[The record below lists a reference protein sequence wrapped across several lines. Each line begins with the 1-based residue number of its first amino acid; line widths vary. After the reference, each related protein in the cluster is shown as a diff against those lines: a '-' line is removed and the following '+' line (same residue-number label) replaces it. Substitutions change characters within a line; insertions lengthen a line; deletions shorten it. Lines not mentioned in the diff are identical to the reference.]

1 MKIVKLDENIKNL
14 TRVVDNQKINAVT
27 EMNPVMS
34 DAYEDSLETDEAI
47 EKELKESDKLVTEE
61 PFLGAKNQPLPED
74 PVLPKVTLDESLFED
89 YDLSDRVYDFLD
101 SFTFLDSMSHEGIVE
116 LVSDEFNISP
126 DFAEQYV
133 DFYEKMNDAQWHDT
147 VDQEEESVD
156 DFLFDELLNEDKR
169 LSSTS
174 IRYKGY
180 RISLDHK
187 NLCYN
192 IYDKHGE
199 MEDSGFTS
207 IEDAKKSIDNNFEDS
222 NDLIIADQEDTTD
235 VNFEESLNEDA
246 NQRAAIYDDLVD
258 YFDNWINDTIPTVPE
273 LVDAIPDYDGDWM
286 IEIMTPEMNRAQ
298 DQYVKALANAAM
310 TYYPDNVTEALDRSG
325 EQRNDY
331 FDFKQDV
338 YDAISNVCKKYN
350 DLSHEDIEDSVNWF
364 LNMYDSDEDID
375 FEECMNEDARPE
387 KKQGKGIHKV
397 KEEEDEDLW
406 SLVYTSLIEHP
417 DDTNYAANH
426 AYNINQ
432 LTDEERYE
440 EVYTDYDGNIVV
452 YGESEEK
459 LLPAKRIADMYNL
472 RATQSQ
478 SADSSRPEQKFKLTI
493 IIPDEEIFDND

>member
-89 YDLSDRVYDFLD
+89 YDLRYRIYDFLD
-101 SFTFLDSMSHEGIVE
+101 EQEGDSDYNQKIED
-116 LVSDEFNISP
+116 VSDEFGMSP
-126 DFAEQYV
+126 DEAEKYV
-133 DFYEKMNDAQWHDT
+133 QDWTLNTHKSDPEWSDT
-147 VDQEEESVD
+147 ADQEEDSVD
-156 DFLFDELLNEDKR
+156 DFL
-169 LSSTS
+169 
-174 IRYKGY
+174 
-180 RISLDHK
+180 
-187 NLCYN
+187 
-192 IYDKHGE
+192 
-199 MEDSGFTS
+199 
-207 IEDAKKSIDNNFEDS
+207 
-222 NDLIIADQEDTTD
+222 
-235 VNFEESLNEDA
+235 FEESLNEDA
-246 NQRAAIYDDLVD
+246 NQRAAIYNDLVD

-350 DLSHEDIEDSVNWF
+350 NLSHEDIEDSVDWF
-364 LNMYDSDEDID
+364 LNMYETDEDIKV
-375 FEECMNEDARPE
+375 EECMNEDARPE

-417 DDTNYAANH
+417 DFTNYAANH
-426 AYNINQ
+426 AYNIDQ

-459 LLPAKRIADMYNL
+459 LIPAKRIADMYNL
-472 RATQSQ
+472 KATQSK
-478 SADSSRPEQKFKLTI
+478 SSDLSKPEQKFKLTI
-493 IIPDEEIFDND
+493 VIPQDEVFDGN

>member
-14 TRVVDNQKINAVT
+14 ERVVDNQKINAVT

-89 YDLSDRVYDFLD
+89 YDLRCRIYDFLD
-101 SFTFLDSMSHEGIVE
+101 EYEGDSDYNQKIEH
-116 LVSDEFNISP
+116 VSDEFEMSP
-126 DFAEQYV
+126 DEAEKYV
-133 DFYEKMNDAQWHDT
+133 QDWTLNSDKSDPEWSDT
-147 VDQEEESVD
+147 ADQEEESVD
-156 DFLFDELLNEDKR
+156 DFL
-169 LSSTS
+169 
-174 IRYKGY
+174 
-180 RISLDHK
+180 
-187 NLCYN
+187 
-192 IYDKHGE
+192 
-199 MEDSGFTS
+199 
-207 IEDAKKSIDNNFEDS
+207 
-222 NDLIIADQEDTTD
+222 
-235 VNFEESLNEDA
+235 FEESLNEDA

-350 DLSHEDIEDSVNWF
+350 DLSHQDIEDSVNWF

-375 FEECMNEDARPE
+375 FEECIHEDARPE

-426 AYNINQ
+426 AYNIDQ
-432 LTDEERYE
+432 LTDDERYE

-472 RATQSQ
+472 KATQSQ
-478 SADSSRPEQKFKLTI
+478 SADSSRPKQKFKLTI

>member
-47 EKELKESDKLVTEE
+47 EKELKESDKLLTEE

-89 YDLSDRVYDFLD
+89 YDLRCRIYDFLD
-101 SFTFLDSMSHEGIVE
+101 EQEGDSDYNQKIEH
-116 LVSDEFNISP
+116 VSDEFGMSP
-126 DFAEQYV
+126 DEAEKYV
-133 DFYEKMNDAQWHDT
+133 QDWTLNTDKSDSEWSDT
-147 VDQEEESVD
+147 ADQEEESVD
-156 DFLFDELLNEDKR
+156 DFL
-169 LSSTS
+169 
-174 IRYKGY
+174 
-180 RISLDHK
+180 
-187 NLCYN
+187 
-192 IYDKHGE
+192 
-199 MEDSGFTS
+199 
-207 IEDAKKSIDNNFEDS
+207 
-222 NDLIIADQEDTTD
+222 
-235 VNFEESLNEDA
+235 FEESLNEDA

-350 DLSHEDIEDSVNWF
+350 NLSHEDIEDSVNWF

-375 FEECMNEDARPE
+375 FEECINEDARPE

-417 DDTNYAANH
+417 DDTNYSANH
-426 AYNINQ
+426 AYNIDQ

-472 RATQSQ
+472 KATQSQ
-478 SADSSRPEQKFKLTI
+478 SADSSKPEQKFKLTI

>member
-47 EKELKESDKLVTEE
+47 EKELKESDKLITEE

-89 YDLSDRVYDFLD
+89 CDLKCRIYDFLD
-101 SFTFLDSMSHEGIVE
+101 EQEGDSDYNQKIED
-116 LVSDEFNISP
+116 VSDEFGMSP
-126 DFAEQYV
+126 DEAEQYV
-133 DFYEKMNDAQWHDT
+133 QDWTLNTDKSDPEWSDT
-147 VDQEEESVD
+147 ADQEEESVD
-156 DFLFDELLNEDKR
+156 DFLF
-169 LSSTS
+169 
-174 IRYKGY
+174 
-180 RISLDHK
+180 
-187 NLCYN
+187 
-192 IYDKHGE
+192 
-199 MEDSGFTS
+199 
-207 IEDAKKSIDNNFEDS
+207 
-222 NDLIIADQEDTTD
+222 
-235 VNFEESLNEDA
+235 EESLNEDA
-246 NQRAAIYDDLVD
+246 NQRSAIYDDLVD

-310 TYYPDNVTEALDRSG
+310 TYYPDDNVTEALDRSG

-350 DLSHEDIEDSVNWF
+350 NLSHEDVEDSVNWF
-364 LNMYDSDEDID
+364 LNMYETDEDIKV
-375 FEECMNEDARPE
+375 EEFMNEDARPE

-417 DDTNYAANH
+417 DDTNYSANH
-426 AYNINQ
+426 AYNIDQ
-432 LTDEERYE
+432 LTNEERYE

-472 RATQSQ
+472 KATQSQ
-478 SADSSRPEQKFKLTI
+478 SSDSSKPEQKFKLTI
-493 IIPDEEIFDND
+493 IIPQDEVFNGN

>member
-14 TRVVDNQKINAVT
+14 NRVVDNQKINAVT

-47 EKELKESDKLVTEE
+47 EKELKESDKIVTDE

-74 PVLPKVTLDESLFED
+74 PVLPKVTLDESL
-89 YDLSDRVYDFLD
+89 
-101 SFTFLDSMSHEGIVE
+101 
-116 LVSDEFNISP
+116 
-126 DFAEQYV
+126 
-133 DFYEKMNDAQWHDT
+133 
-147 VDQEEESVD
+147 
-156 DFLFDELLNEDKR
+156 
-169 LSSTS
+169 
-174 IRYKGY
+174 
-180 RISLDHK
+180 
-187 NLCYN
+187 
-192 IYDKHGE
+192 
-199 MEDSGFTS
+199 
-207 IEDAKKSIDNNFEDS
+207 
-222 NDLIIADQEDTTD
+222 
-235 VNFEESLNEDA
+235 FEESLNEDA

-286 IEIMTPEMNRAQ
+286 IEIMTPEMNKAQ

-350 DLSHEDIEDSVNWF
+350 NLSHEDIEDSVDWF
-364 LNMYDSDEDID
+364 LNMYETDEDIKV
-375 FEECMNEDARPE
+375 EECMNEDARPE

-417 DDTNYAANH
+417 DFTNYAANH
-426 AYNINQ
+426 AYNIDQ